1 MWFVR
6 NCFIPSLLFGIL
18 IASAINPG
26 LAGERSFTLSGSV
39 SAGDTYNARL
49 KGLPEAGSLSVVARG
64 DGPLSYFVVGPSDT
78 SGGPASRSRLFSVA
92 DVSKTSF
99 SIKIPAAGTYFLVVD
114 NTKGQAER
122 SFILI
127 IRAATAESAEDRSAR
142 MVQVDEQLARFETQL
157 REAFRD
163 VDLAFAVRRCEGA
176 AAASPTNEVV
186 ICEEIGPLLI
196 DRLQDQAAAQS
207 GMVFVLFRKVGARL
221 LRQWKH
227 PDHANPGAIDEF
239 ATALSVMF
247 GQQARLVQ
255 LLSALQPDGA
265 SAEMVLDLEPD
276 RLEFLTA
283 ERADSQLMGG
293 CHI

>member
-1 MWFVR
+1 M
-6 NCFIPSLLFGIL
+6 
-18 IASAINPG
+18 
-26 LAGERSFTLSGSV
+26 
-39 SAGDTYNARL
+39 
-49 KGLPEAGSLSVVARG
+49 
-64 DGPLSYFVVGPSDT
+64 
-78 SGGPASRSRLFSVA
+78 
-92 DVSKTSF
+92 
-99 SIKIPAAGTYFLVVD
+99 
-114 NTKGQAER
+114 
-122 SFILI
+122 
-127 IRAATAESAEDRSAR
+127 
-142 MVQVDEQLARFETQL
+142 
-157 REAFRD
+157 
-163 VDLAFAVRRCEGA
+163 
-176 AAASPTNEVV
+176 V

-283 ERADSQLMGG
+283 ERADRIAVHLENATELARKWQPVVVPHMQTMLLATLSCRQSAWADPAVISQELRRR
-293 CHI
+293 